1 MEAQGCGK
9 VLALVRGTGNPA
21 MAFERRMR
29 QGTDLQDLCLKEQG
43 RAASRFSMNFAS
55 GFGHSLL
62 KTWKREDRAM
72 KMECLSCSCELDLD
86 QQIFSV
92 FNGSIKCSSCGAA
105 MEIQTMMGVLI
116 WAYLLSGMNP
126 DFADRQSEDHLYAG
140 QKKL

>member
-1 MEAQGCGK
+1 MFK
-9 VLALVRGTGNPA
+9 GTGTSRISIQY
-21 MAFERRMR
+21 E
-29 QGTDLQDLCLKEQG
+29 LCF
-43 RAASRFSMNFAS
+43 RIWP
-55 GFGHSLL
+55 LL
-62 KTWKREDRAM
+62 AKDVEREDRAM